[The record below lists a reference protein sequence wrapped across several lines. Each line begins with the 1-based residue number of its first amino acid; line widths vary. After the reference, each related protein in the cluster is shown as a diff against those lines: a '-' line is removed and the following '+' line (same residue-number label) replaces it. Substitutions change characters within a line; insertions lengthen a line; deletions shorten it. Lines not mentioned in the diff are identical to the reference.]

1 MTVTHPVVAEEV
13 ALGGGRSPAPPGRPP
28 ATDVVGR
35 LTRPLPA
42 LLLVGLLA
50 AGWQLMADAS
60 GSALIPGLGDVARNL
75 VDIAASG
82 ALWDNVRVTL
92 TRVALGFAAAFVVS
106 VAAGIA
112 MGRSEWLRRFL
123 EPAVLIGLA
132 TPGLVKALL
141 CVIWFGVSLLNPI
154 LTVALAAAPALT
166 INVAQGVRSVDP
178 ALGEMAHVY
187 RLDAWTRLRYVWLPA
202 IVPDLFTGARLGIAM
217 AWKVIVLVEIFG
229 LADGVGYQL
238 NLEFSQHNVAGVLAW
253 TVAFALVMAAI
264 EYGLLQTLE
273 RRAVRWR
280 RVALR

>member
-1 MTVTHPVVAEEV
+1 MTVTHPAGVEEV
-13 ALGGGRSPAPPGRPP
+13 VPDGGRSPAPPGRPP
-28 ATDVVGR
+28 ATGVAAR

-50 AGWQLMADAS
+50 AGWQLMAHTS
-60 GSALIPGLGDVARNL
+60 GSALIPGLGEIARNL
-75 VDIAASG
+75 ADITTSG
-82 ALWDNVRVTL
+82 ALAENVRVTL
-92 TRVALGFAAAFVVS
+92 TRVVLGFAAAFVVS

-141 CVIWFGVSLLNPI
+141 CVIWFGVSLLNPV

-187 RLDAWTRLRYVWLPA
+187 RFDALTRLRYVWLPA

>member
-1 MTVTHPVVAEEV
+1 MTVAHPVAAEGV
-13 ALGGGRSPAPPGRPP
+13 ALGGGRPPAPPGRPP
-28 ATDVVGR
+28 ARDVVGR

-60 GSALIPGLGDVARNL
+60 GSALLPGLGDVARDL

-82 ALWDNVRVTL
+82 ALWENVRVTL

-187 RLDAWTRLRYVWLPA
+187 RLDALTRLRYVWLPA

-253 TVAFALVMAAI
+253 TVAFALVMAVI

>member
-1 MTVTHPVVAEEV
+1 MAMTVTHPVGAEE
-13 ALGGGRSPAPPGRPP
+13 AAPAPSPAPPHRPP
-28 ATDVVGR
+28 PTHRRAR
-35 LTRPLPA
+35 LTRPLPS
-42 LLLVGLLA
+42 LLLVALLT
-50 AGWQLMADAS
+50 AGWQLMALTS
-60 GSALIPGLGDVARNL
+60 GSTLIPGLPDIARNL
-75 VDIAASG
+75 VEITVSG
-82 ALWDNVRVTL
+82 ALWANVQVTLVRVG
-92 TRVALGFAAAFVVS
+92 LGFAVAFVVS

-112 MGRSEWLRRFL
+112 MGRSERLRRFL

-166 INVAQGVRSVDP
+166 INVAQGVRAIDP
-178 ALGEMAHVY
+178 ALAEMAQVY
-187 RLDAWTRLRYVWLPA
+187 RFDALTRLRYVWLPA

-238 NLEFSQHNVAGVLAW
+238 NLEFAQHNVAGVLAW
-253 TVAFALVMAAI
+253 TIAFALVMALI

-280 RVALR
+280 RVTAR

>member
-1 MTVTHPVVAEEV
+1 MTVTHPVGVEEV
-13 ALGGGRSPAPPGRPP
+13 VLGGGRSPAPPDRPP
-28 ATDVVGR
+28 VTGVAAR

-50 AGWQLMADAS
+50 AGWQLMAHTA
-60 GSALIPGLGDVARNL
+60 GSALIPGLGAVARNL
-75 VDIAASG
+75 ADITTSG
-82 ALWDNVRVTL
+82 ALAENVRVTL
-92 TRVALGFAAAFVVS
+92 TRVVLGFAAAFVVS

-141 CVIWFGVSLLNPI
+141 CVIWFGVSLLNPV

-178 ALGEMAHVY
+178 ALSEMAHVY
-187 RLDAWTRLRYVWLPA
+187 RFDALTRLRYVWLPA
-202 IVPDLFTGARLGIAM
+202 ILPDLFTGARLGIAM

-273 RRAVRWR
+273 HRSVRWR